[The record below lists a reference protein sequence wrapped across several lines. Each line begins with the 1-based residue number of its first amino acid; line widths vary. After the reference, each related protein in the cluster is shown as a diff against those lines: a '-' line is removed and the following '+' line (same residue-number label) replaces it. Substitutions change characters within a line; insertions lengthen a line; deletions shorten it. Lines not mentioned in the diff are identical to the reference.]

1 MITFRIN
8 GAGFKGCTAPATE
21 AGLVGFYDGGVP
33 YHPNNEAVRAAL
45 PYRWRKAFDRAD
57 SAWWFNEAGTTA
69 TAKIHTARGRYL
81 TTRYAH
87 AAKD

>member
-1 MITFRIN
+1 MVTFRIN
-8 GAGFKGCTAPATE
+8 GVGFKGRAVPAVH
-21 AGLVGFYDGGVP
+21 AGLVGFYDAGIP
-33 YHPNNEAVRAAL
+33 YRPDNDAVRAAL

-81 TTRYAH
+81 TTIYAH
-87 AAKD
+87 AAKG